1 MNTFAQHVADFI
13 EGQGHKAEPHTE
25 DGSSYTSLWFRTR
38 GLNFAIL
45 VDEDDRSFLKLS
57 CSHSLPECVIA
68 DAVAMDILLRAQ
80 DRIKCVK
87 FSALNDKRRL
97 LCHVELL
104 LPDGVGLEAVFWR
117 AVGMVEKAAREV
129 HEELRSIA
137 PAKSAA
143 EKFISQFTT
152 GRAA

>member
-1 MNTFAQHVADFI
+1 
-13 EGQGHKAEPHTE
+13 
-25 DGSSYTSLWFRTR
+25 
-38 GLNFAIL
+38 
-45 VDEDDRSFLKLS
+45 
-57 CSHSLPECVIA
+57 
-68 DAVAMDILLRAQ
+68 MDILLRAQ

-87 FSALNDKRRL
+87 FSALNDKQRL

-152 GRAA
+152 GGAA